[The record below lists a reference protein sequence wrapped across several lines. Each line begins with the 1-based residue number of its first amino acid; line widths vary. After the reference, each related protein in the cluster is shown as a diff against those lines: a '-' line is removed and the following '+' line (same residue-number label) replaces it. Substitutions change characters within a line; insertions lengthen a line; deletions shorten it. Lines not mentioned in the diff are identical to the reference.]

1 MENVRIITFST
12 CQMHQKGIFP
22 GPTISCDKLNIWNI
36 SIHFICV
43 RLLTKNRLYT
53 VIPLGGT
60 ILSESCFEIKAVLP
74 IFMSKFLV
82 TEDGRL
88 LFIISHIFLITLIS
102 FPSFWFPANLALAPQ
117 SVATAV
123 IFSLIV
129 LCCCMRQKTQG
140 LFGCT
145 GYFQVY
151 TINLKLTLNF
161 DGLFKIKDCSP
172 ILKRKMGN
180 RKTLYFHWPKNQP
193 SSTSYGFARTGLQS
207 TCKTG

>member
-36 SIHFICV
+36 STHFICV

-102 FPSFWFPANLALAPQ
+102 YPPFWFPANLALALP
-117 SVATAV
+117 SYSGDILTNC
-123 IFSLIV
+123 SLLLHAPKNSRAIR
-129 LCCCMRQKTQG
+129 LH
-140 LFGCT
+140 
-145 GYFQVY
+145 
-151 TINLKLTLNF
+151 
-161 DGLFKIKDCSP
+161 
-172 ILKRKMGN
+172 RKMCCLIM
-180 RKTLYFHWPKNQP
+180 KISMKDQSFP
-193 SSTSYGFARTGLQS
+193 TSYISEGWGL
-207 TCKTG
+207 GAHL